1 MQYDDD
7 NLRQNAR
14 HHLSRRRFLRY
25 SALAG
30 LGSLTPAWVKGVYGQ
45 TSHSP
50 SAGDDSGQI
59 ELVVARTSL
68 RVAGQL
74 ANAVTL
80 NGTIPGPLIRLR
92 EGSTAVMRVR
102 NELAE
107 DTSIHWHGL
116 LLPANMDGV
125 PGLSFPGIKPGETF
139 TYRFPVSQSGTYW
152 YHSHSGLQ
160 EQVGHYGPMIIDPAE
175 PDPVQY
181 DREYVVVL
189 SDWTFENPYRVLANL
204 KKMPGYYNYQK
215 RTLGDFLKDAAAQ
228 GWRNAL
234 SDRAMW
240 NRMRMDQTDLADVTG
255 ATYTYLINGM
265 ASQDNWTA
273 LFNPGQRVRFR
284 FINAAAMTTFDVRVP
299 ELPMSVV
306 AADGQNVK
314 PVTVDEFRIR
324 PAETYDVIFEPKEDR
339 AYTLFA
345 EAMDRSGF
353 VHATFAPRNGMSAAI
368 PKPRPRP
375 LLSMSDMGMSM
386 SGMHGMHGMSGMETG
401 STDHSAHGDAATSPP
416 AAADPHAGHDMAAM
430 DGAAQSET
438 PSAPRCVPH
447 GPDSH
452 GPGNAMAPDEV
463 CNRLNE
469 PGVGL
474 GQDGWRVL
482 VYDDLKNLTP
492 GTDARAPER
501 EIELHLTGN
510 MERFMWSIDGKAF
523 SSDMEPIRLHYG
535 ERVRLTFINDTM
547 MDHPM
552 HLHGMFMDLDN
563 GSGIHNPRKHTI
575 GVSPGAKV
583 SLDVTADALGN
594 WAFHCHLLFHMDAGM
609 FRVVSVVK
617 A

>member
-1 MQYDDD
+1 MQNYDDV
-7 NLRQNAR
+7 LYQHSPHR
-14 HHLSRRRFLRY
+14 LSRRRFLRY
-25 SALAG
+25 TALAG
-30 LGSLTPAWVKGVYGQ
+30 IASLTPAWVKGVHGQ
-45 TSHSP
+45 TSHSTL
-50 SAGDDSGQI
+50 AGEEGEPID
-59 ELVVARTSL
+59 LVVARTQF
-68 RVAGQL
+68 RVAGQVS
-74 ANAVTL
+74 NAVTL
-80 NGTIPGPLIRLR
+80 NGSVPGPLIRLR
-92 EGSTAVMRVR
+92 EGGTAVMRVR
-102 NELAE
+102 NDLAE

-116 LLPANMDGV
+116 ILPADMDGV

-139 TYRFPVSQSGTYW
+139 TYRFTVRQSGTYW

-160 EQVGHYGPMIIDPAE
+160 EQIGHYGPMIIDPAE
-175 PDPVQY
+175 SDPVHY

-204 KKMPGYYNYQK
+204 KKVPGYYNYQK

-228 GWRNAL
+228 GWSNAL

-240 NRMRMDQTDLADVTG
+240 SRMRMDQTDLADVTG

-273 LFNPGQRVRFR
+273 LFTPGQRVRVR

-324 PAETYDVIFEPKEDR
+324 PAETYDVIFEPSEDR

-353 VHATFAPRNGMSAAI
+353 VRATLAPRKGMSAAI
-368 PKPRPRP
+368 PQPRTRP

-386 SGMHGMHGMSGMETG
+386 SGMHGMSATETE
-401 STDHSAHGDAATSPP
+401 SMDHSAHGGGASSPP
-416 AAADPHAGHDMAAM
+416 VAADSHAGHDMAAM
-430 DGAAQSET
+430 DRATQSET

-452 GPGNAMAPDEV
+452 GAGNAMAPDEV

-469 PGVGL
+469 PGAGL
-474 GQDGWRVL
+474 GEDGWRVL
-482 VYDDLKNLTP
+482 VYDDLKSLTP
-492 GTDARAPER
+492 GTDSRAPER
-501 EIELHLTGN
+501 EIEMHLTGN
-510 MERFMWSIDGKAF
+510 MERFMWSIDGKAY
-523 SSDMEPIRLHYG
+523 SSHVEPIRLRYG

-563 GSGIHNPRKHTI
+563 GSGTHNPRKHTI
-575 GVSPGAKV
+575 GVSPGSKV
-583 SLDVTADALGN
+583 SLDVTADAPGE

-609 FRVVSVVK
+609 FRVVSVAK